1 MPKEISR
8 GHQVHWNCSY
18 SCELPCGCQ
27 EVPETKLGSSERATS
42 ALNCISLFFGIVSE
56 QAMLTD
62 IKKRSFYP
70 SDPSVHPFLM
80 GGTKPQVAPD
90 APGRA
95 DESGVIKK
103 PEAEW
108 Q

>member
-1 MPKEISR
+1 MPEI
-8 GHQVHWNCSY
+8 
-18 SCELPCGCQ
+18 ELGP
-27 EVPETKLGSSERATS
+27 SARATS
-42 ALNCISLFFGIVSE
+42 ALDCISPFFGILSE

-62 IKKRSFYP
+62 IKNRSFHS
-70 SDPSVHPFLM
+70 SDPLVHPFLM
-80 GGTKPQVAPD
+80 GGTKPQVAPN